1 MIGKKNIVFGFI
13 YLVFTAALGVVMVD
27 KYEAYG
33 AAVPEKQSSVGRLQ
47 QLQTNNFEEMLEP
60 LSGEQIAK
68 ANTAGILSLNKLL
81 NLESG
86 IDAIKGGPHAHGNL
100 ESLLNIAV
108 GLVLGF
114 LAVNVIFKQVI
125 SWIFIA
131 GALLHSG
138 MLYLGTVF
146 GMGWANSVLE
156 TGIGPF
162 LILIGLALAGIA
174 AAIGFRAEPVKDRG
188 GLEFAIAR
196 RELVARQLLGQ
207 EAIEGL
213 VAIERVDHVIAEPP
227 RIGQRPVVFKTLGLR
242 KSNDV
247 EPDPGEVLAV
257 TRARQQSIDQLLVG
271 VGRAVLHKRL
281 HPARLMLILRRTFGF
296 PCWNIRCP

>member
-13 YLVFTAALGVVMVD
+13 YLVFTASLGVVMVD
-27 KYEAYG
+27 KYETYG
-33 AAVPEKQSSVGRLQ
+33 AAVQEKQSSVGRLQ

-68 ANTAGILSLNKLL
+68 ANTAGVLSLNKLL
-81 NLESG
+81 NLESE

-100 ESLLNIAV
+100 ESLMNIVV

-114 LAVNVIFKQVI
+114 LAVNVIFKQII

-146 GMGWANSVLE
+146 GLGWANTILE

-162 LILIGLALAGIA
+162 MILIGLALAGIA
-174 AAIGFRAEPVKDRG
+174 TAMGFRGEPVKD
-188 GLEFAIAR
+188 
-196 RELVARQLLGQ
+196 
-207 EAIEGL
+207 
-213 VAIERVDHVIAEPP
+213 
-227 RIGQRPVVFKTLGLR
+227 
-242 KSNDV
+242 
-247 EPDPGEVLAV
+247 
-257 TRARQQSIDQLLVG
+257 
-271 VGRAVLHKRL
+271 
-281 HPARLMLILRRTFGF
+281 
-296 PCWNIRCP
+296 

>member
-33 AAVPEKQSSVGRLQ
+33 AAVQEKQSSVGRLQ

-68 ANTAGILSLNKLL
+68 ANTSGILSLNKLL
-81 NLESG
+81 NLESE

-108 GLVLGF
+108 GLVLSF
-114 LAVNVIFKQVI
+114 LAVNVIFKQII

-146 GMGWANSVLE
+146 GLGWANTILE

-174 AAIGFRAEPVKDRG
+174 AAMGFRGEPVKD
-188 GLEFAIAR
+188 
-196 RELVARQLLGQ
+196 
-207 EAIEGL
+207 
-213 VAIERVDHVIAEPP
+213 
-227 RIGQRPVVFKTLGLR
+227 
-242 KSNDV
+242 
-247 EPDPGEVLAV
+247 
-257 TRARQQSIDQLLVG
+257 
-271 VGRAVLHKRL
+271 
-281 HPARLMLILRRTFGF
+281 
-296 PCWNIRCP
+296 

>member
-13 YLVFTAALGVVMVD
+13 YLVFTASLGVVMVD

-33 AAVPEKQSSVGRLQ
+33 AAVQEKQSSVGRLQ

-60 LSGEQIAK
+60 LSAEQIAK
-68 ANTAGILSLNKLL
+68 ANTAGVLSLNKLL
-81 NLESG
+81 NLESE

-114 LAVNVIFKQVI
+114 LAVNVIFKQII

-146 GMGWANSVLE
+146 GLGWANTILE

-174 AAIGFRAEPVKDRG
+174 AAMGFRGEPVKD
-188 GLEFAIAR
+188 
-196 RELVARQLLGQ
+196 
-207 EAIEGL
+207 
-213 VAIERVDHVIAEPP
+213 
-227 RIGQRPVVFKTLGLR
+227 
-242 KSNDV
+242 
-247 EPDPGEVLAV
+247 
-257 TRARQQSIDQLLVG
+257 
-271 VGRAVLHKRL
+271 
-281 HPARLMLILRRTFGF
+281 
-296 PCWNIRCP
+296 

>member
-1 MIGKKNIVFGFI
+1 MVGKKNIVFGFI
-13 YLVFTAALGVVMVD
+13 YLVFTASLGIVMVD

-33 AAVPEKQSSVGRLQ
+33 AAVQEKQSSVGRLQ

-60 LSGEQIAK
+60 LSAEQIAK
-68 ANTAGILSLNKLL
+68 ANTAGILSLNKLF
-81 NLESG
+81 NVESG

-114 LAVNVIFKQVI
+114 VAVNVIFKQVI

-131 GALLHSG
+131 GAVLHSG

-146 GMGWANSVLE
+146 GLGWANTILE

-174 AAIGFRAEPVKDRG
+174 AAIGFRGEPVKD
-188 GLEFAIAR
+188 
-196 RELVARQLLGQ
+196 
-207 EAIEGL
+207 
-213 VAIERVDHVIAEPP
+213 
-227 RIGQRPVVFKTLGLR
+227 
-242 KSNDV
+242 
-247 EPDPGEVLAV
+247 
-257 TRARQQSIDQLLVG
+257 
-271 VGRAVLHKRL
+271 
-281 HPARLMLILRRTFGF
+281 
-296 PCWNIRCP
+296 

>member
-33 AAVPEKQSSVGRLQ
+33 AAVQEKQSSVGRLQ

-68 ANTAGILSLNKLL
+68 ANTSGILSLNKLL
-81 NLESG
+81 NLESE

-108 GLVLGF
+108 GLVLSF
-114 LAVNVIFKQVI
+114 LAVNVIFKQII

-146 GMGWANSVLE
+146 GLGWANTILE
-156 TGIGPF
+156 TGVGPF

-174 AAIGFRAEPVKDRG
+174 AAMGFRGEPVKD
-188 GLEFAIAR
+188 
-196 RELVARQLLGQ
+196 
-207 EAIEGL
+207 
-213 VAIERVDHVIAEPP
+213 
-227 RIGQRPVVFKTLGLR
+227 
-242 KSNDV
+242 
-247 EPDPGEVLAV
+247 
-257 TRARQQSIDQLLVG
+257 
-271 VGRAVLHKRL
+271 
-281 HPARLMLILRRTFGF
+281 
-296 PCWNIRCP
+296 